1 MLSLRVMQ
9 GRSHRLRIGI
19 LISTAIAVPAF
30 AQRDPLFKTEIL
42 PVLEKNC
49 VKCHNPQQ
57 KMAKL
62 DLSSFAAMME
72 GSSSGPVIAPG
83 KPERSLMWKLIEND
97 QMPQGGKLSVA
108 DKQLIKSYIQYG
120 RFPMAP
126 PESEEVLKAKEL
138 AKITPA
144 ERNWWSFK
152 KPVKAAVPTVGTK
165 DQVRTPIDAFIL
177 AQLEKKSWKM
187 QPEADRATLIR
198 RATFD
203 LTGLPPTPAELKAFV
218 EDKSP
223 KAWEKVIDR
232 LLDSPHYGEQWGRH
246 WLDVAGYSDS
256 RGDAGDSDR
265 EVSWKYR
272 DYVIHAINRN
282 KPINQFIM
290 EQLAGDQMVNYK
302 HLSIPTPDQIEP
314 LTATGFLR
322 TTADITDNQTIYE
335 VDKYFDAQQKA
346 METSLTGL
354 LGVTIQ
360 CARCH
365 DHKFDP
371 LLQRD
376 YYRLMAMYTPVWDP
390 ENWLP
395 ADLNHGPW
403 PSRMVLDMDENT
415 RAAWIKDVTSND
427 AKAIRRL
434 DDLLE
439 ATYQKY
445 RAEVKAGRDM
455 SDEPKR
461 LQMRKDIENDPDLE
475 VDRNAPKDTITDQEM
490 EKRFPELARWKD
502 EMQAKRYARRN
513 ASKVPPNYIEASWD
527 ISKAPSAT
535 YVLARG
541 NYLAPGAEVQP
552 GLPLV
557 LDDPQRPLKFEDPAK
572 HPDWNHTNRRLTLAK
587 WMVSSDNPL
596 VPRVF
601 VNRVWQW
608 HFGEGI
614 VRSADDFGIT
624 GAKPTHPELLD
635 YLTVAFE
642 EHNWDL
648 KWLNKQIMMSQVYRQ
663 SSTEVP
669 ERLAADPGNKLL
681 WRKAPLRLEA
691 ETIRDSMLKVSRLLN
706 ERMFG
711 KQEPIK
717 RGPDGQWLEDPQGA
731 GATRRSLYL
740 AQTRTRSVAFL
751 HAFDCPDMTSDNQS
765 ERFRSSLPTQSL
777 ALMNNPLVM
786 RASKAFAQEAL
797 EKSNNNYD
805 AAVTFAFDEAY
816 NRPPTKNEQEIAK
829 KTIESEPDPKEGLRL
844 FIQAMFGANNFLYS
858 Y

>member
-1 MLSLRVMQ
+1 MLFLQEKQARTFWW
-9 GRSHRLRIGI
+9 RIGVVF
-19 LISTAIAVPAF
+19 TAIALPAL

-49 VKCHNPQQ
+49 VQCHGPKQ

-62 DLSSFAAMME
+62 DLSTFAGMME

-97 QMPQGGKLSVA
+97 QMPQGGKLTVA
-108 DKQLIKSYIQYG
+108 EKQLINSYIRYG
-120 RFPMAP
+120 RFPAATA
-126 PESEEVLKAKEL
+126 EDEATKRAKDA
-138 AKITPA
+138 AKITL
-144 ERNWWSFK
+144 EDRNWWSFR
-152 KPVKAAVPTVGTK
+152 KPVKSLVPAVANK

-177 AQLEKKSWKM
+177 AQLERKGWKM
-187 QPEADRATLIR
+187 QPEADRTTLIR
-198 RATFD
+198 RAYFD
-203 LTGLPPTPAELKAFV
+203 LIGLPPTPAEVRVFV

-223 KAWEKVIDR
+223 NAWEKVIDH
-232 LLDSPHYGEQWGRH
+232 LLASQHYGEKWGRH

-272 DYVIHAINRN
+272 DYVIHAFNKN
-282 KPINQFIM
+282 KPINQFIL
-290 EQLAGDQMVNYK
+290 EQLAGDQLVNYK
-302 HLSIPTPDQIEP
+302 HLAIPTPDQVEP
-314 LTATGFLR
+314 LTATGFMR

-346 METSLTGL
+346 METSLSAL

-365 DHKFDP
+365 DHKFDSF
-371 LLQRD
+371 LQSD
-376 YYRLMAMYTPVWDP
+376 YYKLMAVYQPVWDP

-403 PSRMVLDMDENT
+403 PSRMVLDMDET
-415 RAAWIKDVTSND
+415 SRAAWIKDVTSND
-427 AKAIRRL
+427 AKAIRRM

-439 ATYQKY
+439 ATYQRY
-445 RAEVKAGRDM
+445 RAEVKAGRDI
-455 SDEPKR
+455 SSEAKR
-461 LQMRKDIENDPDLE
+461 LQMRKDIEADPDLE
-475 VDRNAPKDTITDQEM
+475 VDRNAPKDFITDQEL
-490 EKRFPELARWKD
+490 EKRFPELAKWKD
-502 EMQAKRYARRN
+502 EIQVKRYARRN
-513 ASKVPPNYIEASWD
+513 PSKVPPNYIEASWD
-527 ISKAPSAT
+527 VSKTASPT
-535 YVLARG
+535 YILARG

-552 GLPLV
+552 AIPLV
-557 LDDPQRPLKFEDPAK
+557 LDNPQRPLEFPDPLK
-572 HPDWNHTNRRLTLAK
+572 HPEWNSTNRRLILAK
-587 WMVSSDNPL
+587 WMISPDNPL

-608 HFGEGI
+608 HFGEGL
-614 VRSADDFGIT
+614 VRSVDDFGT
-624 GAKPTHPELLD
+624 QGAKPTHPELLD
-635 YLTVAFE
+635 YLTVSFE

-648 KWLNKQIMMSQVYRQ
+648 KWLTKQIMLSQAYRQ
-663 SSTEVP
+663 GSTEVP
-669 ERLAADPGNKLL
+669 QYLAADPSDKLL

-691 ETIRDSMLKVSRLLN
+691 ETIRDSMLKVSGLLN

-717 RGPDGQWLEDPQGA
+717 RGPDGQWLEDNQGN
-731 GATRRSLYL
+731 GASRRSLYL

-751 HAFDCPDMTSDNQS
+751 HAFDCPDMTSDNQA
-765 ERFRSSLPTQSL
+765 ERFRASLPTQSL
-777 ALMNNPLVM
+777 AMMNNPLVM
-786 RASKAFAQEAL
+786 RTSKAFTEEVI
-797 EKSNNNYD
+797 EKSNRNYD
-805 AAVTFAFDEAY
+805 EALKLAFDVAY
-816 NRPPTKNEQEIAK
+816 NRPPTAKETEIAK
-829 KTIESEPDPKEGLRL
+829 KSIAAESDPKEGLRL